1 MRYLLDASV
10 LIALG
15 VIDHQAHGRVE
26 SWQRSQVGRSSD
38 VRLLTCAITELAFV
52 RILSQPVYGSSV
64 AEALSLL
71 KNLKRSGRSKWEFI
85 PDDRDAT
92 HLPVW
97 VRSSQSATNGHLLD
111 LAQAHQAQLATLD
124 ERIPGA
130 FVIPAR

>member
-15 VIDHQAHGRVE
+15 VIDHQAHGRAE
-26 SWQRSQVGRSSD
+26 SWQRSQMGRSSD
-38 VRLLTCAITELAFV
+38 VSLLTCAITELAFV

-64 AEALSLL
+64 SEALSLL

-85 PDDRDAT
+85 PDDRDVT
-92 HLPVW
+92 HLPAW
-97 VRSSQSATNGHLLD
+97 VRSSQSVTDGHLLD
-111 LAQAHQAQLATLD
+111 LAHAHQAQLATLD

-130 FVIPAR
+130 FLIPVP